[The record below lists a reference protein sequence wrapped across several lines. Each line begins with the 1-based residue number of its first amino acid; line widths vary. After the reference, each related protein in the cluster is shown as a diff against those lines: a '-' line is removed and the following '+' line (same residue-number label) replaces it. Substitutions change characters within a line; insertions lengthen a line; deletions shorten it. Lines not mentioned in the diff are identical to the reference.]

1 MTILGS
7 RWVCIVLDE
16 FHVRKYRCVLILDDR
31 KTRILWMPACL
42 LFFERDNSRVFL
54 KRCRN
59 SQRLCQ
65 SDSMSTVSRTVRF
78 NAAKY
83 LQTFISLIA
92 CLYVWGFFCL
102 WTNTP
107 VISACEVT
115 VRCTAWFIQHCRSQR
130 TVPLPFTKRCVTN
143 VGTRHC
149 HSQNKSEPRKHNFR
163 RFLRV

>member
-1 MTILGS
+1 MGVHRLGWIPCPKIPLCFDFGWSKNKDTLNACMPTIF
-7 RWVCIVLDE
+7 R
-16 FHVRKYRCVLILDDR
+16 
-31 KTRILWMPACL
+31 TRQ
-42 LFFERDNSRVFL
+42 FEWLVKVFL

-107 VISACEVT
+107 IISACEVT